1 MLISTM
7 PIKNDGAEMPGTL
20 AKTAEASILVFCFAE
35 ASMPSKMPGIVAIN
49 NADNAGT
56 NVPG

>member
-1 MLISTM
+1 M